1 MKMIRIARPLATITL
16 MLSALTLATPGFA
29 AEPLSPCKQDC
40 LNQHQGN
47 VETLLRERPAPG
59 VDPLL
64 RRETVL
70 AAIDAL
76 SSCVKTCDLTPAPT
90 PIPVAE
96 PAPAPAPRPSKKR

>member
-16 MLSALTLATPGFA
+16 MLSALTLATLGFA

-40 LNQHQGN
+40 LNQHQSN

-64 RRETVL
+64 RRESVL
-70 AAIDAL
+70 NAIDTL
-76 SSCVKTCDLTPAPT
+76 SSCVKACDLA

-96 PAPAPAPRPSKKR
+96 PAPAPARGPSKKR